1 LSKNGFGI
9 TLDTKLMNN
18 MGTAEELA
26 EYVLSE
32 TDWDV
37 DSEAFVEKVEDN
49 LVYINIPD
57 GTMVYPIMD

>member
-18 MGTAEELA
+18 MGTARELA
-26 EYVLSE
+26 TYVLSE

-37 DSEAFVEKVEDN
+37 SSEALVEKVEDN
-49 LVYINIPD
+49 LVYVTIPP
-57 GTMVYPIMD
+57 GTVVHKIID